1 MLNMFINSNEYSLKI
16 NLTVIKN
23 QFLLKK
29 SNVIAINPTKSKISY
44 MSYEIWD

>member
-1 MLNMFINSNEYSLKI
+1 MNIYSSL

-44 MSYEIWD
+44 KSYEIWDKIST